1 MNIKKYDLGLLNGNV
16 FVNNTFL
23 KTSIGIK
30 NGKIIE
36 IGHIQEKECTKTIN
50 FSEKYILPGFI
61 DTQVHF
67 REPGLIH
74 KEDIEHGTRSAVL
87 GGITGVFE
95 MPNTSPAT
103 INKRELL
110 KKINIAKKTSWTNF
124 AFFIGACKDNI
135 KELDKLETIKGCAGI
150 KIFMGSSTGTLLVSE
165 ENDLE
170 LALKTIKRRV
180 AIHSEDEFRLVER
193 LKGIDVSKGVIEH
206 ENWRDPETA
215 LISTRKVLKYAKKF
229 NTKAHVLHISTYQEM
244 EILQNKGD
252 HITVE
257 VTPQHLT
264 LSSPDCYKR
273 LGTRAQMNPPIRS
286 IDHQNGLW
294 KGIENGTVDV
304 IGSDHAPHT
313 LSEKENA
320 WPNSPSGMPGV
331 QTMLSVMLN
340 HVNNKKLSL
349 TKLVKLMSENPCKIY
364 KIKNKGHIKI
374 GYDADLTVI
383 DLNKKLI
390 INDKNMAS
398 KSGWSP
404 YSGMSLK
411 GCPIATI
418 INGKIKMYNDT
429 LHGGPDGKIIDFD

>member
-1 MNIKKYDLGLLNGNV
+1 
-16 FVNNTFL
+16 
-23 KTSIGIK
+23 
-30 NGKIIE
+30 
-36 IGHIQEKECTKTIN
+36 
-50 FSEKYILPGFI
+50 
-61 DTQVHF
+61 
-67 REPGLIH
+67 
-74 KEDIEHGTRSAVL
+74 
-87 GGITGVFE
+87 
-95 MPNTSPAT
+95 
-103 INKRELL
+103 
-110 KKINIAKKTSWTNF
+110 
-124 AFFIGACKDNI
+124 
-135 KELDKLETIKGCAGI
+135 
-150 KIFMGSSTGTLLVSE
+150 
-165 ENDLE
+165 
-170 LALKTIKRRV
+170 
-180 AIHSEDEFRLVER
+180 
-193 LKGIDVSKGVIEH
+193 
-206 ENWRDPETA
+206 
-215 LISTRKVLKYAKKF
+215 
-229 NTKAHVLHISTYQEM
+229 
-244 EILQNKGD
+244 
-252 HITVE
+252 
-257 VTPQHLT
+257 
-264 LSSPDCYKR
+264 
-273 LGTRAQMNPPIRS
+273 MNPPIRS
-286 IDHQNGLW
+286 IVHQNGLW

-429 LHGGPDGKIIDFD
+429 LYGGPDGKIIDFD